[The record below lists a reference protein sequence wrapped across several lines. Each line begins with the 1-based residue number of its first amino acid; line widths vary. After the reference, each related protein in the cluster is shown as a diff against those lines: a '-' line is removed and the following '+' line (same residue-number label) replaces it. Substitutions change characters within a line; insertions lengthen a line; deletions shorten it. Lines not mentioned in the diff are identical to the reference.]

1 VSGQSLVPVVV
12 TGDEVISD
20 SPTII
25 EWLERRVPEPP
36 LYPREPA
43 RRAEVQVFVSWFNNV
58 WKRPPNLMAAEE
70 EKPQPDAARIAA
82 WSARMRA
89 SLDLFEHLLD
99 GRDYLYGEFG
109 AADVIAFPFL
119 KYAVFGLPASDD
131 ERFHEILVE
140 HQPLGDGFPGLRAWA
155 ARVDARPRA

>member
-1 VSGQSLVPVVV
+1 VSGQPLVPVVV
-12 TGDEVISD
+12 DGDEVVSD
-20 SPTII
+20 SPAII

-58 WKRPPNLMAAEE
+58 WKRPPNLIAAEE
-70 EKPQPDAARIAA
+70 EKAQPDAARIAA
-82 WSARMRA
+82 WGASMRA
-89 SLDLFEHLLD
+89 SLDLFESLLD

-109 AADVIAFPFL
+109 VADVIAFPFL
-119 KYAVFGLPASDD
+119 KYAVLGLPGGDD

-140 HQPLGDGFPGLRAWA
+140 HQPLGDGYPGLRAWV
-155 ARVDARPRA
+155 ARVDAQPRA